1 MKKHRQGYIW
11 QKISHGL
18 SWLIKLQ
25 GSPKAVSLGVAIGV
39 FIAFTPTL
47 GAQIFIAVFFSTLF
61 NANRPVAIAS
71 VWITNPLTMLFI
83 YGFTYRIGNFFWGG
97 PSLMEV
103 KQSLLKAEYT
113 LENYSI
119 WDFYD
124 KLKIF
129 LSLGKEI
136 FIPLSIGGTITGVFA
151 GGLSYVLILKI
162 ITHHRKREHPAF
174 TERNARFTEEMIT
187 KTAGTDSR
195 NSETSPQP

>member
-1 MKKHRQGYIW
+1 
-11 QKISHGL
+11 
-18 SWLIKLQ
+18 
-25 GSPKAVSLGVAIGV
+25 
-39 FIAFTPTL
+39 
-47 GAQIFIAVFFSTLF
+47 
-61 NANRPVAIAS
+61 
-71 VWITNPLTMLFI
+71 
-83 YGFTYRIGNFFWGG
+83 
-97 PSLMEV
+97 MEV

-136 FIPLSIGGTITGVFA
+136 FIPLSIGGTIAGVFA
-151 GGLSYVLILKI
+151 GSLSYVLILKI
-162 ITHHRKREHPAF
+162 ITHHRKRESILLY
-174 TERNARFTEEMIT
+174 TERNAPFTEEMIK